1 MKKASGNQIRA
12 AVVCGLAATALFP
25 AAAAQAVTIQ
35 IDSIVGK
42 PGSDFTPNDRLG
54 LTSNQIGLGKVTHVI
69 NIADCE
75 TIRAHASPKIRI
87 TWSWLDKNVLQATP
101 QYGIKI
107 APPGRSCDEND
118 MTESASD
125 SACKVITSDHDFD
138 NPLTASGQ
146 TVDIDLRDVLGDTAC
161 NVDAT
166 TGAKI
171 YFIVKDL
178 STGTATTTV
187 TGVALNV
194 DVDLEAPKAPTL
206 TGLSSGSENLK
217 ATWEHVDTATTLS
230 SRVYWSKQPLT
241 AATAWMAEGKS
252 SVLTATSY
260 QITGLTNGT
269 TYYVSVS
276 AIDAN
281 DNESD
286 GSVVMSGAPLEVQD
300 LWQYYKA
307 NGGTEQGGYYGCSSG
322 RTGTGNL
329 SWLLLFLPLVVL
341 ATRRKLQ
348 FARLSRGIL
357 TLGAIGTLGML
368 AAGEAR
374 AESPQTSSLD
384 LRFGSYQPGIDRE
397 FAKTTGA
404 VPYADVLGGSD
415 WEWGASIDWNIFHG
429 FGDLSMGVGAGWWS
443 ATGQSLAV
451 SGGATEDKTTLNI
464 IPLTLDL
471 VYRFDWVS
479 KKTGFPLIPYGKVG
493 LAYGVWW
500 IENGV
505 GNISRYT
512 DAAGDTFV
520 GQGGVAGLH
529 GSLGLRFQLDPLEP
543 SAARSFDIEMGVNHS
558 YLFGEWRRLS
568 LNDFGNSKSIDL
580 SDDVLVFGL
589 AFDL

>member
-1 MKKASGNQIRA
+1 MMASKQIRT
-12 AVVCGLAATALFP
+12 AVVCGLAAAAVF
-25 AAAAQAVTIQ
+25 AAAPAQAVTIQ
-35 IDSIVGK
+35 IDSIVGV
-42 PGSDFTPNDRLG
+42 PGSGFTPNDRLG
-54 LTSNQIGLGKVTHVI
+54 LTSNQVGLGKVAHVI

-87 TWSWLDKNVLQATP
+87 TWSWLDKNVLQLTP
-101 QYGIKI
+101 QYGVKI

-125 SACKVITSDHDFD
+125 SACKVVTSDHDFD

-146 TVDIDLRDVLGDTAC
+146 TVDIDLREVLGDTAC

-178 STGTATTTV
+178 TTGTSTTTV
-187 TGVALNV
+187 TGVALNI
-194 DVDLEAPKAPTL
+194 DVDLEAPKAPTM

-241 AATAWMAEGKS
+241 AATAWTAENKS

-260 QITGLTNGT
+260 QITGLVNGT

-307 NGGTEQGGYYGCSSG
+307 NGGTEAGGYYGCSSG
-322 RTGTGNL
+322 RTGAGNL
-329 SWLLLFLPLVVL
+329 AWLLLFLPLVVL

-348 FARLSRGIL
+348 VGRLTRGVL
-357 TLGAIGTLGML
+357 TLSVVGTLIMS
-368 AAGEAR
+368 AAAVAH

-397 FAKTTGA
+397 FETTTGA
-404 VPYADVLGGSD
+404 TPYADVLGGSD
-415 WEWGASIDWNIFHG
+415 WEWGASIDWNLFHA
-429 FGDLSMGVGAGWWS
+429 FGDLSLGVGAGWWN
-443 ATGQSLAV
+443 ATGKSLAV
-451 SGGATEDKTTLNI
+451 AGGSTEDTTTLTV

-479 KKTGFPLIPYGKVG
+479 KKTGFPLIPYGKLG
-493 LAYGVWW
+493 LAYGMWW

-505 GNISRYT
+505 GNVSRYT
-512 DAAGDTFV
+512 DAAGDTSV
-520 GQGGVAGLH
+520 GRGGVAGLH

-543 SAARSFDIEMGVNHS
+543 QAARSFDIEMGVNHS
-558 YLFGEWRRLS
+558 YLFAEWRRLS
-568 LNDFGNSKSIDL
+568 LNDFGDPKSIDL